1 MPMTRMDRSFDQEI
15 ATHNT
20 DSTNPTDSTDHTG
33 RPSLEH
39 QKSYHTQLVVHFDI
53 NETILVGDVAGGD
66 TREDCFNKIL
76 AKSAFVRIPESDN
89 NIDWEQTEPTH
100 WWDGTPFDDTTTY
113 PSLPPSSSSSPPPLY
128 TGWKWPPNSVPYY
141 RTAWKKRSSTFTTG
155 HGKIYRPLY
164 EQLQTKVAVPHSASL
179 ELPEILSHMIPSVF
193 YTLKILMERPQPTRI
208 VFRTFGTDLPLIA
221 KAITC
226 FARGQHPD
234 YLDFHCEELLLDG
247 SNLFRG
253 RWNDQNVY
261 QLWTHDGDTLL
272 ASGGHAILEFI
283 STKPCCGIQDD
294 YDFWAAHQCAPWA
307 GKPVWVP
314 QDRSVHH
321 VLLDDNIHPL
331 EYDGIASVHEQQT
344 TNGDYR
350 TLSGA
355 EILEQ
360 QGIHLIRVPTIEP
373 ILNDQWFID
382 QLDRAQLRFEVK
394 HCNDLH

>member
-1 MPMTRMDRSFDQEI
+1 M
-15 ATHNT
+15 
-20 DSTNPTDSTDHTG
+20 
-33 RPSLEH
+33 
-39 QKSYHTQLVVHFDI
+39 
-53 NETILVGDVAGGD
+53 
-66 TREDCFNKIL
+66 
-76 AKSAFVRIPESDN
+76 
-89 NIDWEQTEPTH
+89 
-100 WWDGTPFDDTTTY
+100 
-113 PSLPPSSSSSPPPLY
+113 
-128 TGWKWPPNSVPYY
+128 
-141 RTAWKKRSSTFTTG
+141 
-155 HGKIYRPLY
+155 
-164 EQLQTKVAVPHSASL
+164 
-179 ELPEILSHMIPSVF
+179 
-193 YTLKILMERPQPTRI
+193 
-208 VFRTFGTDLPLIA
+208 IA

-294 YDFWAAHQCAPWA
+294 YDFWAAHKCAPWA

-350 TLSGA
+350 TLSGT

-382 QLDRAQLRFEVK
+382 QLDRAQFRFEVK